1 MATLIFWVRRRG
13 CRVVSLAVLAAL
25 GASSSI
31 HARDGLRLSLPLDC
45 ELGKTCFVQNYVD
58 IDPGPQARD
67 YACGASTYNG
77 HKGVDIRV
85 KSTAASAAFGVLAAA
100 DGTVLR
106 GRDGMTDRLLRDY
119 SSEDVRRSVLDGKD
133 CGNGIVVDHGEGWTT
148 QYCHLKHRSLTVRPG
163 QKVRRGERLGMVGY
177 SGRAD
182 FAHVHMT
189 VRYRGEVIDPF
200 SGLSQNNACQTGGGL
215 DGSLWSPE
223 LVGQLG
229 YRSGSVF
236 DSGFAGEVPNHD
248 RMERNHV
255 VEPVRADSPVMIFYA
270 RLLNLRKGD
279 KLQLAVRG
287 PAGFSVQNT
296 TKPLA
301 KNKAVYSIYAGKKRK
316 AERWPAGRYRAAI
329 EVLRP
334 AEGGRDFKTVVR
346 HEAAVDLP

>member
-1 MATLIFWVRRRG
+1 MATLICWVRRRG
-13 CRVVSLAVLAAL
+13 FRVFSFVALATLGVS
-25 GASSSI
+25 GSI
-31 HARDGLRLSLPLDC
+31 HAKDGLRLSLPLDC
-45 ELGKTCFVQNYVD
+45 DLGKACFVQNYVD

-67 YACGASTYNG
+67 FTCGASTYNG

-106 GRDGMTDRLLRDY
+106 GRDGMADRLLRDY
-119 SSEDVRRSVLDGKD
+119 ASEDARRSVLAGKD

-148 QYCHLKHRSLTVRPG
+148 QYCHLKHRSLMVRPG
-163 QKVRRGERLGMVGY
+163 QKVRRGERLGTVGY

-200 SGLSQNNACQTGGGL
+200 TGLSQNNACQKEAGL
-215 DGSLWSPE
+215 DGSLWSAE
-223 LVGQLG
+223 VARQMG

-236 DSGFAGEVPNHD
+236 DSGFAGAVPNHD

-301 KNKAVYSIYAGKKRK
+301 KNKAVYSIFAGKKRK
-316 AERWPAGRYRAAI
+316 ADRWPAGHYSATI
-329 EVLRP
+329 EVLRRP
-334 AEGGRDFKTVVR
+334 EGGRDFKTVVR